1 MLTLMVLLLAVT
13 AAFVFVSRMGSI
25 DAMGPA
31 TEELDEAAPAAAR
44 AD

>member
-1 MLTLMVLLLAVT
+1 MFTLMVLLVAVT

-25 DAMGPA
+25 DAMGPV
-31 TEELDEAAPAAAR
+31 TEEVTEAPPAVPR